1 MKTALKIAWRYLFA
15 KKQFNAIH
23 IITAISSVAVGVVTA
38 AMICVLS
45 VMNGFGVMIEHLFS
59 QFDPDLR
66 ITSQSGKSFVIS
78 EEKKSKLLELPS
90 INLISESISETALA
104 YFEEKQMPV
113 QLMGVDSVFGQL
125 TNIENII
132 EQVAQLECIK
142 PYILCGGTALA
153 MQVGHR
159 KSEDLDFMMWR
170 ISKTEKPEVNWNL
183 IEKELKEKI
192 GEIENFNMLGFDQ
205 VEFVVKGVK
214 FSFFVSDNLSP
225 VTKPIDYL
233 GNIRLADIESIMAM
247 KMEVMLRRMKFRD
260 YYDIY
265 CMLQEGYSIH
275 NGMEK
280 ALNLSRHRLS
290 SKNIVAMLLGG
301 QFIPDNNFATLE
313 PKYDVTKEQIREYV
327 MQKLKE

>member
-1 MKTALKIAWRYLFA
+1 MRQGLT
-15 KKQFNAIH
+15 
-23 IITAISSVAVGVVTA
+23 
-38 AMICVLS
+38 
-45 VMNGFGVMIEHLFS
+45 
-59 QFDPDLR
+59 
-66 ITSQSGKSFVIS
+66 
-78 EEKKSKLLELPS
+78 
-90 INLISESISETALA
+90 
-104 YFEEKQMPV
+104 
-113 QLMGVDSVFGQL
+113 
-125 TNIENII
+125 TNIEAII

-153 MQVGHR
+153 MQIGHR

-170 ISKTEKPEVNWNL
+170 ISKTEKPEVNWNA
-183 IEKELKEKI
+183 IERELKEKI

-225 VTKPIDYL
+225 VTAPTDYL

-265 CMLQEGYSIH
+265 CMLQEGYSIYT
-275 NGMEK
+275 GIEK

-290 SKNIVAMLLGG
+290 SKNIIAMLLGG
-301 QFIPDNNFATLE
+301 KFVPDDNFATLE
-313 PKYDVTKEQIREYV
+313 PKYDVSKEQIREYI

>member
-1 MKTALKIAWRYLFA
+1 MRQGLT
-15 KKQFNAIH
+15 
-23 IITAISSVAVGVVTA
+23 TS
-38 AMICVLS
+38 
-45 VMNGFGVMIEHLFS
+45 IE
-59 QFDPDLR
+59 
-66 ITSQSGKSFVIS
+66 
-78 EEKKSKLLELPS
+78 
-90 INLISESISETALA
+90 A
-104 YFEEKQMPV
+104 
-113 QLMGVDSVFGQL
+113 
-125 TNIENII
+125 II

-153 MQVGHR
+153 IQIGHR

-170 ISKTEKPEVNWNL
+170 ISKTEKPEVNWNA
-183 IEKELKEKI
+183 IERELKEKI

-225 VTKPIDYL
+225 VTAPTEYL
-233 GNIRLADIESIMAM
+233 GNIRLTDIESIMAM

-265 CMLQEGYSIH
+265 CMLREGYSIH
-275 NGMEK
+275 NGIEK

-290 SKNIVAMLLGG
+290 SKNIIAMLLGG

-313 PKYDVTKEQIREYV
+313 PKFDVTKEQIREYI

>member
-1 MKTALKIAWRYLFA
+1 MRQGLT
-15 KKQFNAIH
+15 
-23 IITAISSVAVGVVTA
+23 
-38 AMICVLS
+38 
-45 VMNGFGVMIEHLFS
+45 
-59 QFDPDLR
+59 
-66 ITSQSGKSFVIS
+66 
-78 EEKKSKLLELPS
+78 
-90 INLISESISETALA
+90 
-104 YFEEKQMPV
+104 
-113 QLMGVDSVFGQL
+113 

-153 MQVGHR
+153 MQIGHR

-275 NGMEK
+275 NGIEK

-290 SKNIVAMLLGG
+290 SKNIIAMLLGG

-313 PKYDVTKEQIREYV
+313 PKYDVTKEQIREYI

>member
-1 MKTALKIAWRYLFA
+1 MRQGLT
-15 KKQFNAIH
+15 
-23 IITAISSVAVGVVTA
+23 
-38 AMICVLS
+38 
-45 VMNGFGVMIEHLFS
+45 
-59 QFDPDLR
+59 
-66 ITSQSGKSFVIS
+66 
-78 EEKKSKLLELPS
+78 
-90 INLISESISETALA
+90 
-104 YFEEKQMPV
+104 
-113 QLMGVDSVFGQL
+113 
-125 TNIENII
+125 TNIEAII

-142 PYILCGGTALA
+142 PYILCVGTALA
-153 MQVGHR
+153 IQIGHR

-170 ISKTEKPEVNWNL
+170 ISKTEKPEVNWNA
-183 IEKELKEKI
+183 IERELKEKI

-225 VTKPIDYL
+225 VTAPTEYL

-265 CMLQEGYSIH
+265 CMLQEGYSIQK
-275 NGMEK
+275 GIEK

-290 SKNIVAMLLGG
+290 SKNIIAMLLGG

-313 PKYDVTKEQIREYV
+313 PKYDVTKEQIREYI

>member
-1 MKTALKIAWRYLFA
+1 MRQGLT
-15 KKQFNAIH
+15 
-23 IITAISSVAVGVVTA
+23 
-38 AMICVLS
+38 
-45 VMNGFGVMIEHLFS
+45 
-59 QFDPDLR
+59 
-66 ITSQSGKSFVIS
+66 
-78 EEKKSKLLELPS
+78 
-90 INLISESISETALA
+90 
-104 YFEEKQMPV
+104 
-113 QLMGVDSVFGQL
+113 
-125 TNIENII
+125 TNIEAII

-142 PYILCGGTALA
+142 PYTLCGGTALA
-153 MQVGHR
+153 IQIGHR

-170 ISKTEKPEVNWNL
+170 ISKTEKPEVNWNA
-183 IEKELKEKI
+183 IERELKEKI

-205 VEFVVKGVK
+205 VEFIVKGVK

-225 VTKPIDYL
+225 VTAPTEYL

-275 NGMEK
+275 NGIEK

-290 SKNIVAMLLGG
+290 SKNIIAMLLGG
-301 QFIPDNNFATLE
+301 QFVPDNNFATLE
-313 PKYDVTKEQIREYV
+313 PKYDVTKEQIREYI

>member
-1 MKTALKIAWRYLFA
+1 MHQGLT
-15 KKQFNAIH
+15 
-23 IITAISSVAVGVVTA
+23 
-38 AMICVLS
+38 
-45 VMNGFGVMIEHLFS
+45 
-59 QFDPDLR
+59 
-66 ITSQSGKSFVIS
+66 
-78 EEKKSKLLELPS
+78 
-90 INLISESISETALA
+90 
-104 YFEEKQMPV
+104 
-113 QLMGVDSVFGQL
+113 
-125 TNIENII
+125 TNIEAII

-153 MQVGHR
+153 IQIGHR

-170 ISKTEKPEVNWNL
+170 ISKTEKPEVNWNA
-183 IEKELKEKI
+183 IERELKEKI

-225 VTKPIDYL
+225 ITAPTEYL

-275 NGMEK
+275 NGIEK

-290 SKNIVAMLLGG
+290 SKNIIAMLLGG
-301 QFIPDNNFATLE
+301 QFVPDNNFATLE
-313 PKYDVTKEQIREYV
+313 PKYDVTKEQIREYI
-327 MQKLKE
+327 MQILKE

>member
-1 MKTALKIAWRYLFA
+1 MRQGLT
-15 KKQFNAIH
+15 
-23 IITAISSVAVGVVTA
+23 
-38 AMICVLS
+38 
-45 VMNGFGVMIEHLFS
+45 
-59 QFDPDLR
+59 
-66 ITSQSGKSFVIS
+66 
-78 EEKKSKLLELPS
+78 
-90 INLISESISETALA
+90 
-104 YFEEKQMPV
+104 
-113 QLMGVDSVFGQL
+113 
-125 TNIENII
+125 TNIEAII

-153 MQVGHR
+153 IQIGHR

-170 ISKTEKPEVNWNL
+170 ISKTEKPEVNWNA
-183 IEKELKEKI
+183 IERELKEKI

-205 VEFVVKGVK
+205 VEFVVRGVK

-225 VTKPIDYL
+225 VTAPTEYL

-247 KMEVMLRRMKFRD
+247 KMKVMLRRMKFRD

-275 NGMEK
+275 NGIEK

-290 SKNIVAMLLGG
+290 SKNIIAMLLGG

-313 PKYDVTKEQIREYV
+313 PKYDVTKEQIREYI

>member
-1 MKTALKIAWRYLFA
+1 MRQGLT
-15 KKQFNAIH
+15 
-23 IITAISSVAVGVVTA
+23 
-38 AMICVLS
+38 
-45 VMNGFGVMIEHLFS
+45 
-59 QFDPDLR
+59 
-66 ITSQSGKSFVIS
+66 
-78 EEKKSKLLELPS
+78 
-90 INLISESISETALA
+90 
-104 YFEEKQMPV
+104 
-113 QLMGVDSVFGQL
+113 

-153 MQVGHR
+153 MQIGHR

-214 FSFFVSDNLSP
+214 FSFFVSNNLSP

-275 NGMEK
+275 NGIEK

-290 SKNIVAMLLGG
+290 SKNIIAMLLGG

-313 PKYDVTKEQIREYV
+313 PKYDVTKEQIREYI

>member
-1 MKTALKIAWRYLFA
+1 MRQGLT
-15 KKQFNAIH
+15 
-23 IITAISSVAVGVVTA
+23 
-38 AMICVLS
+38 
-45 VMNGFGVMIEHLFS
+45 
-59 QFDPDLR
+59 
-66 ITSQSGKSFVIS
+66 
-78 EEKKSKLLELPS
+78 
-90 INLISESISETALA
+90 
-104 YFEEKQMPV
+104 
-113 QLMGVDSVFGQL
+113 
-125 TNIENII
+125 TNIEAII

-142 PYILCGGTALA
+142 PYTLCGGTALA
-153 MQVGHR
+153 IQIGHR

-170 ISKTEKPEVNWNL
+170 ISKTEKPEVNWNA
-183 IEKELKEKI
+183 IERELKEKI

-205 VEFVVKGVK
+205 VEFVVRGVK

-225 VTKPIDYL
+225 VTAPTEYL

-275 NGMEK
+275 KGIEK

-290 SKNIVAMLLGG
+290 SKNIIAMLLGG

-313 PKYDVTKEQIREYV
+313 PKYDVTKEQIREYI